1 MTNFHKFDENEFD
14 LKDILL
20 KYFRFWPIFVSS
32 VVICLLLCG
41 IYIRYGKDVYKTEA
55 KIKILE
61 KSESLNLPSVDNLFS
76 DSRINL
82 ENEIETIR
90 SYPILEKVVNKLHL
104 TYNFYKVG
112 NIKTARIDSFPFYF
126 KPYTNIN
133 QKKEQI
139 FEFFF

>member
-20 KYFRFWPIFVSS
+20 KYFRFWPIFVCS

-61 KSESLNLPSVDNLFS
+61 K
-76 DSRINL
+76 
-82 ENEIETIR
+82 
-90 SYPILEKVVNKLHL
+90 
-104 TYNFYKVG
+104 
-112 NIKTARIDSFPFYF
+112 
-126 KPYTNIN
+126 TNH
-133 QKKEQI
+133 
-139 FEFFF
+139 